1 MRGTSSV
8 PSSRSNAGGGLGAMV
23 RWAASIAREIGPAW
37 LTVLASLGLSLLGV
51 VSIDVADALKGG
63 EAAMGVAALKQAAS
77 LGVGIGGAVLIALP
91 HYRVLGVASWVLL
104 GVSLALMV
112 FLLVPGVPT
121 SIVRARNGARSWIDL
136 GPVDLQPSELAKIAY
151 VLALGWYLRYRENHR
166 TVVGLLPP
174 ALITGLP
181 VALIML
187 QPDLGTASLFIP
199 ALFAVL
205 VAAGAKIKHL
215 AIIVLIAAM
224 AAPAS
229 YPFLKPH
236 QQQRIKGLLLQIRG
250 DTSADQDIN
259 MQSVTAQRLA
269 GAGMGAG
276 MSEERSRLLLHY
288 NPLPERHNDMIF
300 AVICNRFGW
309 TGGVMTLGLYGIW
322 ITGALFTSATCREP
336 FGRLVPVGLTGFIV
350 AQVFVNVGM
359 NLGIVPIIGITLPYV
374 SLGGSSL
381 VTVWLM
387 TGLVASI
394 ALRRPARGQRHSFEF
409 GQED

>member
-1 MRGTSSV
+1 MA
-8 PSSRSNAGGGLGAMV
+8 SSRASAGGWGIVAGVRALAGL
-23 RWAASIAREIGPAW
+23 ARGVGPAW
-37 LTVLASLGLSLLGV
+37 LTVLASLGLSLIGIHA
-51 VSIDVADALKGG
+51 IDVADALKGSEG
-63 EAAMGVAALKQAAS
+63 VLGVAALKQAAS
-77 LGVGIGGAVLIALP
+77 LGVGVAGAVLIALP

-104 GVSLALMV
+104 GVSLVMMV

-136 GPVDLQPSELAKIAY
+136 GPIDLQPSELAKIAY
-151 VLALGWYLRYRENHR
+151 VLALAWYLRYRDNHR

-205 VAAGAKIKHL
+205 VAAGAKLKHL
-215 AIIVLIAAM
+215 AVIVLIAAM

-269 GAGMGAG
+269 GAGMAAG
-276 MSEERSRLLLHY
+276 LPEERARLLLHY
-288 NPLPERHNDMIF
+288 NPLPERHNDMVF
-300 AVICNRFGW
+300 AVICNRLGW
-309 TGGVMTLGLYGIW
+309 AGGVLTLGLYGVW
-322 ITGALFTSATCREP
+322 IVGALLTSATCREP

-359 NLGIVPIIGITLPYV
+359 NLGIVPIIGITLPFV

-387 TGLVASI
+387 TGLIASV
-394 ALRRPARGQRHSFEF
+394 ALRRPRLGQRHSFEF
-409 GQED
+409 DRDD

>member
-1 MRGTSSV
+1 MA
-8 PSSRSNAGGGLGAMV
+8 SSRASAGGWGIVAGVRALAGL
-23 RWAASIAREIGPAW
+23 ARGVGPAW
-37 LTVLASLGLSLLGV
+37 LTVLASLGLSLIGIHA
-51 VSIDVADALKGG
+51 IDVADALKGG
-63 EAAMGVAALKQAAS
+63 EGVLGVAALKQAAS
-77 LGVGIGGAVLIALP
+77 LGVGVAGAVLIALP

-104 GVSLALMV
+104 GVSLVMMV

-136 GPVDLQPSELAKIAY
+136 GPIDLQPSELAKIAY
-151 VLALGWYLRYRENHR
+151 VLALAWYLRYRDNHR

-205 VAAGAKIKHL
+205 VAAGAKLKHL
-215 AIIVLIAAM
+215 AVIVLIAAM

-269 GAGMGAG
+269 GAGMAAG
-276 MSEERSRLLLHY
+276 LPEKRARLLLHY
-288 NPLPERHNDMIF
+288 NPLPERHNDMVF

-309 TGGVMTLGLYGIW
+309 AGGVLTLGLYGVW
-322 ITGALFTSATCREP
+322 IVGALLTSATCREP

-387 TGLVASI
+387 TGLIASV
-394 ALRRPARGQRHSFEF
+394 ALRRPRLGQRHSFEF
-409 GQED
+409 DRDD